1 MSKSRVS
8 IAGLA
13 LLCLLLAPVVNPAL
27 AQNGINVNAGKIQA
41 GYVIVTP
48 SAANTSGLAVF
59 ETFGESRFG
68 GFIQAGVLPADL
80 ITSGM
85 LFVTT
90 SFRLSRNLGVAIAN
104 PQSADATVT
113 FTLRNSSG
121 TQAATK
127 AVIVKSHNQSAQ
139 FVTQLFAG
147 SLPAPGDFD
156 GTLFISSST
165 PVAMVGLR
173 FRGFNFSTVP
183 VTVLSST
190 SALPTVATGIGGT
203 GSLILPQ
210 FAFGGGWASEIVLSN
225 SGTVNLVVR
234 VDIFGQDGTPLA
246 VTLNGTKAS
255 TFSSLTIP
263 PGGVVILAP
272 RNNWFDDDDF

>member
-1 MSKSRVS
+1 MSKSKVS

-13 LLCLLLAPVVNPAL
+13 LLCVLLTSMTNPAL
-27 AQNGINVNAGKIQA
+27 AQNGINMNAGKIQV

-104 PQSADATVT
+104 PQASDAAVT

-121 TQAATK
+121 MQVATK
-127 AVIVKSHNQSAQ
+127 TVTVKSLNQSAQ

-147 SLPAPGDFD
+147 SLPAPGEFD
-156 GTLFISSST
+156 GTLFVSST
-165 PVAMVGLR
+165 VPVAMVGLR
-173 FRGFNFSTVP
+173 FRGFNFSTIP
-183 VTVLSST
+183 VTILSPT
-190 SALPTVATGIGGT
+190 SALPTISTGIGGT

-225 SGTVNLVVR
+225 SGSANLVVR
-234 VDIFGQDGTPLA
+234 VDIFGQDGKPLA
-246 VTLNGTKAS
+246 VTLNGTNAS
-255 TFSSLTIP
+255 SFQSLTVP

-272 RNNWFDDDDF
+272 RNNPNDDDDF